1 MMDELRDY
9 RFYADDMAHP
19 STLAVEYIWERF
31 TQTALSR
38 ATLDAIKRIE
48 HITAAAE
55 HRPFNPES
63 DAHRAFC
70 RKMLTECELL
80 QNEIPDIC
88 LDEEKEYFKTYL

>member
-1 MMDELRDY
+1 M
-9 RFYADDMAHP
+9 
-19 STLAVEYIWERF
+19 
-31 TQTALSR
+31 QTALSG

-70 RKMLTECELL
+70 RKMLAECELL

-88 LDEEKEYFKTYL
+88 LDEEKEHFKTYL